1 VALEIE
7 IRFFAAARAAAGTS
21 ALLVQ
26 PAKLSEILLQLTSSN
41 PELMRVIPQCSFLID
56 ALAVHDLEIQVN
68 AGSVIDVLPR
78 FAGG

>member
-1 VALEIE
+1 MEIE

-26 PAKLSEILLQLTSSN
+26 PAKLSEILQQITSTN
-41 PELMRVIPQCSFLID
+41 ADLMRIIPQCSFLVN
-56 ALAVHDLEIQVN
+56 ALAVHDLEIEVN